1 MKQILMVFVGFCL
14 TYLGIA
20 QDAFQYQQ
28 PPKLMADMLLAKP
41 TPAVSFDDKANWM
54 LLSERNSYPTVE
66 ELGQPEARIAGMRIN
81 PNNFSLSRQT
91 FINNFK
97 LRKVNQENELQVKGL
112 PATLLASSVSWSPSQ
127 TKIAFL
133 QNNADAVDLYVID
146 VATQTAKKINK
157 RPLNT
162 LMGGAYSWL
171 DDNTLIYK
179 TTLQPA
185 SAAPKR
191 PITPMGPS
199 IQENYG
205 KAAPIRTYQDLMKTP
220 YDEQLFSFMATAQLV
235 INKNGVENNIGKP
248 NIYTTISP
256 SPDKQYLMIR
266 TLRKPFSYLVPAQ
279 LFASTVSIIDITG
292 KELKKLADLPS
303 GEGSPSG
310 FDNVQNVPRSFD
322 WRDDEAATITWCMP
336 LDSGMIAK
344 KVEFHDGVYALKAP
358 FQGEATE
365 LFKTTMRFR
374 GVSWGTSQLA
384 LVMEGLTGKQVARMH
399 RFNPSTGSLEMLMQ
413 RNTTDAYN
421 NPGSPVTTK
430 NQFGRQVLMLVDN
443 GTKLLMNNTT
453 GSSPNGDLPFLAKF
467 DLQTKQQEI
476 IWRCSLGQF
485 EFISDVVDANT
496 MTFISRKE
504 TQTSTPN
511 YFMKDLLKKIAD
523 RPITKFT
530 NPYPQLEG
538 ITKEKIK
545 YKRADGVDLTG
556 DLYLP
561 KGYNAAKDGPLPV
574 FMWAYPREFNSAAD
588 AAQVRGS
595 KDRFTNISWGSP
607 IFWVTQGY
615 AVLDNAE
622 MPIVATSSDKK
633 PNDNFIEQLKL
644 NAEAA
649 VQKLVDLGVGDKN
662 RMAVGGH
669 SYGAFMTAHLL
680 SHTNLFKAG
689 IARSGA
695 YNRSLTPFGFQNE
708 DRTYWQ
714 ASQLYFDMSPFSYA
728 NKVKTPILLIHGEM
742 DDNQGTF
749 PIQSERYYSAIKG
762 HGGTSRYVVL
772 PYEAHG
778 YRGRENVLHM
788 LWEQHQWLEKYVKN
802 AK

>member
-14 TYLGIA
+14 TFLGIA

-54 LLSERNSYPTVE
+54 LLSERNSYPSVE

-97 LRKVNQENELQVKGL
+97 LRRVNQENELQVKGL
-112 PATLLASSVSWSPSQ
+112 PTSLLASSVSWSPSQ

-235 INKNGVENNIGKP
+235 MNKNGAETNIGKP
-248 NIYTTISP
+248 NIYTTISA

-279 LFASTVSIIDITG
+279 LFASTVSIIDLNG

-344 KVEFHDGVYALKAP
+344 KVEFHDAVCALKAP

-374 GVSWGTSQLA
+374 GVSWGTSELA

-430 NQFGRQVLMLVDN
+430 NQFGRQVLLLVDN

-476 IWRCSLGQF
+476 IWRCTPGQF
-485 EFISDVVDANT
+485 EFISDVVDAKT

-511 YFMKDLLKKIAD
+511 YFMKDLLKKNAD

-530 NPYPQLEG
+530 NPYPQLDG

-574 FMWAYPREFNSAAD
+574 FMWAYPREFNNAAD

-649 VQKLVDLGVGDKN
+649 VQKLVDMGVGDKN

>member
-14 TYLGIA
+14 TFLGIA
-20 QDAFQYQQ
+20 QDAFQYMQ
-28 PPKLMADMLLAKP
+28 PPKVMADMLLAKP

-127 TKIAFL
+127 NKIAFL

-220 YDEQLFSFMATAQLV
+220 YDEQLFSFMASTQLV
-235 INKNGVENNIGKP
+235 INKNGVETNIGKP
-248 NIYTTISP
+248 AIYTTISA

-279 LFASTVSIIDITG
+279 LFASTVSIIDMTG
-292 KELKKLADLPS
+292 KEVKKLADLPS
-303 GEGSPSG
+303 GEGAPSG

-336 LDSGMIAK
+336 LDSGIIAK
-344 KVEFHDGVYALKAP
+344 KVEFHDVVYALKAP

-374 GVSWGTSQLA
+374 GISWGNAQLA

-399 RFNPSTGSLEMLMQ
+399 KFNPSTGALEMLMQ

-421 NPGSPVTTK
+421 NPGSPITTK
-430 NQFGRQVLMLVDN
+430 NQFGRQVLMLIDN

-453 GSSPNGDLPFLAKF
+453 GSSPEGDLPFLAKF

-476 IWRCSLGQF
+476 IWRCTPGQF
-485 EFISDVVDANT
+485 EFISDVIDANT

-511 YFMKDLLKKIAD
+511 YFMKDLLRKIAD

-574 FMWAYPREFNSAAD
+574 FMWAYPREFNNAAD

-595 KDRFTNISWGSP
+595 KDRFTTISWGSP

-649 VQKLVDLGVGDKN
+649 VQKLVDLGVGDRNK
-662 RMAVGGH
+662 MAVGGH

>member
-162 LMGGAYSWL
+162 LMGSAYSWL

-344 KVEFHDGVYALKAP
+344 KVEFHDAVYALKAP

-476 IWRCSLGQF
+476 IWRCSPGQF